1 MGRRAKNT
9 TIIVHEGVYLKLIS
23 GFYHCYFRLSD
34 TQFRRSTRTADLAGV
49 KLKALTWFQEA
60 QVKQSRGEQIDCVS
74 FGRLKRS
81 YLEQI
86 KGFPKY
92 GYHSETMERH
102 FLPFFARFDD
112 ISKINRAAV
121 LDYLAYRRAKGEKA
135 PTPQTINR
143 ENTVLRQ
150 MLKFAVDQDW
160 LKAAPKIDNQQDR
173 LTRRRRRHFTLSE
186 YRTLY
191 RTARRRANELDGTDL
206 KTSQSWSRKLL
217 FDVIVL
223 LVNTGLRVDESKTL
237 IWRNI
242 DLDSGTIFLEHAG
255 KTRSTRRLFMRRG
268 AIMAL
273 DRIRKRRLEYLSRSG
288 AALDLNE
295 RVIALPNGTVIASLK
310 KGFGQLL
317 AACGFSYE
325 KTADRHS
332 MTSLRHTYATLRLTT
347 RSGKRASM
355 RALSKQMGTSER
367 MIERHYG
374 HDQIE
379 DYRQELAGV

>member
-1 MGRRAKNT
+1 
-9 TIIVHEGVYLKLIS
+9 
-23 GFYHCYFRLSD
+23 
-34 TQFRRSTRTADLAGV
+34 
-49 KLKALTWFQEA
+49 
-60 QVKQSRGEQIDCVS
+60 
-74 FGRLKRS
+74 
-81 YLEQI
+81 
-86 KGFPKY
+86 
-92 GYHSETMERH
+92 
-102 FLPFFARFDD
+102 
-112 ISKINRAAV
+112 
-121 LDYLAYRRAKGEKA
+121 
-135 PTPQTINR
+135 
-143 ENTVLRQ
+143 
-150 MLKFAVDQDW
+150 MLGFAVDHNW
-160 LKAAPKIDNQQDR
+160 VKVAPKIDNQQDR

-206 KTSQSWSRKLL
+206 KIAQSWSRKLL

-223 LVNTGLRVDESKTL
+223 MVNTGLRVDESKTL

-242 DLDSGTIFLEHAG
+242 DLDTGTILLEHAHAG
-255 KTRSTRRLFMRRG
+255 KTRSSRRVLMRRG

-273 DRIRKRRLEYLSRSG
+273 DRIRKRRLEYLGKSG

-295 RVIALPNGTVIASLK
+295 AIIALPNGTVINSLK

-317 AACGFSYE
+317 AACGFAYE
-325 KTADRHS
+325 TTADRHS
-332 MTSLRHTYATLRLTT
+332 MTSLRHTYATFRLTT
-347 RSGKRASM
+347 RSGKRASV